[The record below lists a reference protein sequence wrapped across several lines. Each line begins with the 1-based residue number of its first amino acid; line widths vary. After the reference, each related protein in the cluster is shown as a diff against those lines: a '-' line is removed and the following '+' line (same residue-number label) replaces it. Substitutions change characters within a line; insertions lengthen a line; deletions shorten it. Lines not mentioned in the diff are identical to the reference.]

1 VDSNTV
7 AFVPARAGSKRI
19 PGKNVRLLGGHPLL
33 AYSVA
38 AARASG
44 VFDRVIVSTDSEQVA
59 QIATAYGAEVPFLRP
74 AELAHDR
81 SPDIE
86 WVRHAIGCLRA
97 DGDEVD
103 VFAILRPTS
112 PLRGPETIRAA
123 VATLMADT
131 AADSLRGVEPVTQ
144 HPGKMWVVDADLRR
158 MRPLLDDGGA
168 HPPWHSTPYQA
179 LPRVHVQNAS
189 LEVARVRCVDEYD
202 TIAGREI
209 IPFVLPGHEGV
220 DLNDPV
226 DWLLLERLLESGEA
240 NLPALARPPMPHAA
254 PH

>member
-1 VDSNTV
+1 VDPNTI
-7 AFVPARAGSKRI
+7 ALVPARAGSKRI

-33 AYSVA
+33 AYTVV

-44 VFDRVIVSTDSEQVA
+44 AFAHVIVSTDSEEVA
-59 QIATAYGAEVPFLRP
+59 RIASNYGAEVPFIRP
-74 AELAHDR
+74 AALAEDR

-86 WVRHAIGCLRA
+86 WVRHALERLRA
-97 DGDEVD
+97 GGVDVD

-112 PLRGPETIRAA
+112 PLRRPETIAAA
-123 VATLMADT
+123 VAALRADT
-131 AADSLRGVEPVTQ
+131 DADSLRGVEPVSQ
-144 HPGKMWVVDADLRR
+144 HPGKMWVADAQATR

-179 LPRVHVQNAS
+179 LPPVLVQNAS

-209 IPFVLPGHEGV
+209 IPFVLPGYEGF

-226 DWLLLERLLESGEA
+226 DWLVLERLLQSGEA
-240 NLPALARPPMPHAA
+240 ILPALPDPLMPHAE
-254 PH
+254 H